1 MSNPYESMSDE
12 KVLDAYGEQIQ
23 GVFIDT
29 SGSDTVRWR
38 AVVNAVLDDVG
49 RSDLGIEAMKR
60 KRKWNEPNPPAAPGT
75 LPPTTPIAKP
85 DKLAIVQGTSPSY
98 TYLNA

>member
-12 KVLDAYGEQIQ
+12 EVLDAYGEQIQ

-60 KRKWNEPNPPAAPGT
+60 KRKWNEPNPPRCT
-75 LPPTTPIAKP
+75 RHTSTNHP
-85 DKLAIVQGTSPSY
+85 DRKAG
-98 TYLNA
+98 